1 MATGKS
7 GGAASATPASVAV
20 KVVIQT
26 SAGTDGQLLYEAVSL
41 TSNKS
46 GLISQLAMRGWLNL
60 LHGTP
65 AVERSIQ
72 LRMIGFPD
80 EVIEQIDAAIPNPQ
94 FLGLDQREA
103 SDATPTAFTRNEVAR
118 ASARQSERKKSA
130 PAAMPAPAPAAAE
143 VDVATAK
150 ASDQTPAPTT
160 DTPAPPPSPTPA
172 EHTQIFQPPAK
183 SRLGDPFAGGGLA

>member
-80 EVIEQIDAAIPNPQ
+80 EVIEQIDAAIPHPQ

-103 SDATPTAFTRNEVAR
+103 SDVAPVALTRNDVAR
-118 ASARQSERKKSA
+118 ASARQGERKKSA
-130 PAAMPAPAPAAAE
+130 PTAMPAPAPAAAG
-143 VDVATAK
+143 VDATTNK
-150 ASDQTPAPTT
+150 ASDQTPTPTT
-160 DTPAPPPSPTPA
+160 DTSAPPPSPSQV